1 MKTESDRKYLWENSK
16 DLDTKS
22 ADMTRTYRNIEK
34 IAEAMKH
41 KNTKLNTPDNKTK
54 LKMPLSG
61 CIKCIW
67 KRTD

>member
-1 MKTESDRKYLWENSK
+1 MENAK

-41 KNTKLNTPDNKTK
+41 KDTK
-54 LKMPLSG
+54 LKQM
-61 CIKCIW
+61 KTRR
-67 KRTD
+67 K